1 MLEFG
6 PELEIKL
13 KKDKNLSDGQQY
25 ALGQR
30 WQMAISLGSS
40 FPILSHRM
48 TKRLTS
54 PCNTVVRLLF
64 LGCRDF
70 VHSILKALS
79 ASFDYSLYFR

>member
-25 ALGQR
+25 ALGQQ
-30 WQMAISLGSS
+30 WQMAISPESS

-64 LGCRDF
+64 YWMPRFC
-70 VHSILKALS
+70 
-79 ASFDYSLYFR
+79 SFDFKSPISKL